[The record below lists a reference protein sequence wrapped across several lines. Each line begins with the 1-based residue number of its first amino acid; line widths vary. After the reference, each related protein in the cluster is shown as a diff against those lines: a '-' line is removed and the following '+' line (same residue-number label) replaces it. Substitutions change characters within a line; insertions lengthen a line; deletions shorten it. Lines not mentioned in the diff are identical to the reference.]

1 MATIQSTKPGD
12 ITGSSVLTGRAPSY
26 RLVLK
31 VDPQTGQYKYEYEV
45 DDAPKA
51 VDTIVTPPPA
61 PASGTGGD
69 SGAEKPKG
77 EEGSGEKKDPV
88 SSFEQTKAA
97 LAGREP
103 SGEGPLG
110 QRESNFKPDDRNF
123 GQMALD
129 SETARRRN
137 LGLAAIN
144 PVFGLL
150 GTVKTMDDRKRLKEL
165 GISTPVAREQIADIY
180 GKAIKAGKTPQ
191 EALREAT
198 ISGGVALTDQA
209 FEDAGVPEL
218 SINKQL
224 EDFKA
229 ERRTGPSFDDSAI
242 GKSTFDQTVDALG
255 IRDTRRPDALDM
267 DNFGAVTDATRS
279 VIGSTIDD
287 QIRELEN
294 QLVGKTGKTKTR
306 LTQELNSLKEQ
317 KTELEKPTKV
327 FTGTPKQQQQKKG
340 PFDLVTRE
348 SVTPTKRPD
357 QPTVADNRATISE
370 ARSNLS
376 EAISS
381 RNVTAAMDAAKTV
394 AGFSGLSRD
403 KAQQA
408 MNQAAA
414 NAASYGGAKTGTDK
428 RGVENSGRNKDGT
441 AQPGSVAAQRDALGK
456 TTAEKSRSVDR
467 SNALGNKARAN
478 EVSDKNGNAVTD
490 GKGNAVNFGGPRRS
504 KDNTKEGNQG
514 GKNECFLAGTLISMA
529 DGTKKEVEKI
539 DLGDVVEVGGKVF
552 ATGKF
557 LTEDLHDYKG
567 IKVSGSHMVNENNKW
582 IRVADSKHSKVVDND
597 EHTVYVFGSENRRIV
612 VDNILFTDYFEVY
625 EQEKLIENEND
636 FFDNWHAYGINRSQ
650 ENIKVINAG

>member
-12 ITGSSVLTGRAPSY
+12 IAGSSVLTGRTPSY

-45 DDAPKA
+45 DDNPKA
-51 VDTIVTPPPA
+51 VDAVTAPPP

-77 EEGSGEKKDPV
+77 EDPQGDKKED
-88 SSFEQTKAA
+88 SATSFEQTKT
-97 LAGREP
+97 LLSVGR
-103 SGEGPLG
+103 GEGPLD
-110 QRESNFKPDDRNF
+110 QRERSIKPDDRNF

-129 SETARRRN
+129 STTARRRN
-137 LGLAAIN
+137 LALGAIN
-144 PVFGLL
+144 PAFGLL
-150 GTVKTMDDRKRLKEL
+150 GTAKTMDDRRRLKEL
-165 GISTPVAREQIADIY
+165 GISTSVAREQIADVY
-180 GKAIKAGKTPQ
+180 GKAIADGKTPQ
-191 EALREAT
+191 EALRDAT
-198 ISGGVALTDQA
+198 LSGGVALTDQA

-229 ERRTGPSFDDSAI
+229 RRRTGPSVDDSAL

-255 IRDTRRPDALDM
+255 GTRDTRRPDALDM
-267 DNFGAVTDATRS
+267 GTATDATRS
-279 VIGSTIDD
+279 VIGATIDD

-317 KTELEKPTKV
+317 KTELE
-327 FTGTPKQQQQKKG
+327 
-340 PFDLVTRE
+340 
-348 SVTPTKRPD
+348 TPTATERVGKARIRGPGDLETDTTDTRPPGIGVSPEKRPRD
-357 QPTVADNRATISE
+357 VQG
-370 ARSNLS
+370 
-376 EAISS
+376 AISTARQNLESAIQS
-381 RNVTAAMDAAKTV
+381 RDITTAQNAAK
-394 AGFSGLSRD
+394 ALSGSLGQSRD
-403 KAQQA
+403 KAEAA
-408 MNQAAA
+408 MNQATN
-414 NAASYGGAKTGTDK
+414 NASSYGNAKTGTEK
-428 RGVENSGRNKDGT
+428 RGVENIGRNEDGT
-441 AQPGSVAAQRDALGK
+441 AQPGSVAAERDKVGK
-456 TTAEKSRSVDR
+456 QEAEKGRKVDR
-467 SNALGNKARAN
+467 DSAVGNKARSN

-490 GKGNAVNFGGPRRS
+490 GKGKAVNFGGAKKS
-504 KDNTKEGNQG
+504 KDQTKEGNQG
-514 GKNECFLAGTLISMA
+514 GKNECFLAGTMISMA

-612 VDNILFTDYFEVY
+612 IDNILFTDYFEVY
-625 EQEKLIENEND
+625 EQEKLIKNEND

>member
-12 ITGSSVLTGRAPSY
+12 IAGSSVLTGRTPSY

-45 DDAPKA
+45 DDKPKA
-51 VDTIVTPPPA
+51 VDAVAAVPT

-69 SGAEKPKG
+69 SKAQKPKG
-77 EEGSGEKKDPV
+77 EDSQGDKKEDPAT
-88 SSFEQTKAA
+88 SFEQTKT
-97 LAGREP
+97 LLSGGR
-103 SGEGPLG
+103 GEGPLD
-110 QRESNFKPDDRNF
+110 QRERSIKPDDRNF

-129 SETARRRN
+129 STTARRRN
-137 LGLAAIN
+137 LALGAIN
-144 PVFGLL
+144 PAFGLL
-150 GTVKTMDDRKRLKEL
+150 GTAKTMDDRRRLKEL
-165 GISTPVAREQIADIY
+165 GISTPVAREQIADVY
-180 GKAIKAGKTPQ
+180 GKAIADGKTPQ

-198 ISGGVALTDQA
+198 LSGGVALTDQA

-229 ERRTGPSFDDSAI
+229 RRRTGPSVDDSAL

-255 IRDTRRPDALDM
+255 GTRDTRRPDALDM
-267 DNFGAVTDATRS
+267 GTATDATRS
-279 VIGSTIDD
+279 VIGATIDD

-317 KTELEKPTKV
+317 KTELE
-327 FTGTPKQQQQKKG
+327 
-340 PFDLVTRE
+340 
-348 SVTPTKRPD
+348 TPTATERVNKARIRGPGDLETDTTDTRPSGIGVSPEKRPRD
-357 QPTVADNRATISE
+357 VQG
-370 ARSNLS
+370 
-376 EAISS
+376 AISTARQNLESAIQS
-381 RNVTAAMDAAKTV
+381 RDITTAQNAAK
-394 AGFSGLSRD
+394 ALSGSLGQSRD
-403 KAQQA
+403 KAEAA
-408 MNQAAA
+408 MNQATN
-414 NAASYGGAKTGTDK
+414 NASSYGNAKTGTDK
-428 RGVENSGRNKDGT
+428 RGVENIGRNDDGS
-441 AQPGSVAAQRDALGK
+441 AQPGSVAAERDKVGQQK
-456 TTAEKSRSVDR
+456 AEPGRNVDR
-467 SNALGNKARAN
+467 SSAVSNKARSN
-478 EVSDKNGNAVTD
+478 EVSDKHGNAVTSKKT
-490 GKGNAVNFGGPRRS
+490 GKAVNFGKK
-504 KDNTKEGNQG
+504 KDKKDKDG
-514 GKNECFLAGTLISMA
+514 GKNECFLAGTMISMA

-539 DLGDVVEVGGKVF
+539 DLGDVVKVGGKVF

-582 IRVADSKHSKVVDND
+582 IRVADSKYSKLVDNN

>member
-12 ITGSSVLTGRAPSY
+12 IAGSSVLTGRTPSY

-45 DDAPKA
+45 DDNPKA
-51 VDTIVTPPPA
+51 VDAVTAPPP

-77 EEGSGEKKDPV
+77 EDPQGDKKED
-88 SSFEQTKAA
+88 SATSFEQTKT
-97 LAGREP
+97 LLSGGR
-103 SGEGPLG
+103 GEGPLD
-110 QRESNFKPDDRNF
+110 QRERSIKPDDRNF

-129 SETARRRN
+129 STTARRRN
-137 LGLAAIN
+137 LALGAIN
-144 PVFGLL
+144 PAFGLL
-150 GTVKTMDDRKRLKEL
+150 GTAKTMDDRRRLKEL
-165 GISTPVAREQIADIY
+165 GISTPVARKQIADIY
-180 GKAIKAGKTPQ
+180 GKAIADGKTPQ

-198 ISGGVALTDQA
+198 LSGGVALTDQA

-229 ERRTGPSFDDSAI
+229 RRRTGPSVDDSAL

-255 IRDTRRPDALDM
+255 GTRDTRRPDALDM
-267 DNFGAVTDATRS
+267 GTATDATRS
-279 VIGSTIDD
+279 VIGATIDD

-317 KTELEKPTKV
+317 KTELE
-327 FTGTPKQQQQKKG
+327 
-340 PFDLVTRE
+340 
-348 SVTPTKRPD
+348 TPTATERVNKARIRGPGDLETDTTDTRPPGIGVSPEKRPRD
-357 QPTVADNRATISE
+357 VQG
-370 ARSNLS
+370 
-376 EAISS
+376 AISTARQNLESAIQS
-381 RNVTAAMDAAKTV
+381 RDITTAQNAAK
-394 AGFSGLSRD
+394 ALSGSLGQSRD
-403 KAQQA
+403 KAEAA
-408 MNQAAA
+408 MNQATNTAS
-414 NAASYGGAKTGTDK
+414 SYGNAKTGTEK
-428 RGVENSGRNKDGT
+428 RGVENIGRNEDGT
-441 AQPGSVAAQRDALGK
+441 AQPGSVAAERDKVGK
-456 TTAEKSRSVDR
+456 QEAEKGRKVDR
-467 SNALGNKARAN
+467 DSAVGNKARSN

-490 GKGNAVNFGGPRRS
+490 GKGKAVNFGGAKKS
-504 KDNTKEGNQG
+504 KDQTKEGNQG
-514 GKNECFLAGTLISMA
+514 GKNECFLAGTMISMA

-612 VDNILFTDYFEVY
+612 IDNILFTDYFEVY
-625 EQEKLIENEND
+625 EQEKLIKNEND

>member
-12 ITGSSVLTGRAPSY
+12 IAGSSVLTGRTPSY

-45 DDAPKA
+45 DDNPKA
-51 VDTIVTPPPA
+51 VDAVTAPPP

-77 EEGSGEKKDPV
+77 EDPQGDKKED
-88 SSFEQTKAA
+88 SATSFEQTRAA

-103 SGEGPLG
+103 SGRGPLD

-129 SETARRRN
+129 STTARRRN
-137 LGLAAIN
+137 LALGAIN
-144 PVFGLL
+144 PAFGLL
-150 GTVKTMDDRKRLKEL
+150 GTAKTMDDRRRLKEL
-165 GISTPVAREQIADIY
+165 GISTSVAREQIADVY
-180 GKAIKAGKTPQ
+180 GKAIADGKTPQ

-198 ISGGVALTDQA
+198 LSGGVALTDQA

-229 ERRTGPSFDDSAI
+229 RRRTGPSVDDSAL

-255 IRDTRRPDALDM
+255 GTRDTRRPDALDM
-267 DNFGAVTDATRS
+267 GTATDATRS
-279 VIGSTIDD
+279 VIGATIDD

-317 KTELEKPTKV
+317 KTELE
-327 FTGTPKQQQQKKG
+327 
-340 PFDLVTRE
+340 
-348 SVTPTKRPD
+348 TPTATERVNKARIRGPGDLETDTTDTRPSGIGVSPEKRPRD
-357 QPTVADNRATISE
+357 VQG
-370 ARSNLS
+370 
-376 EAISS
+376 AISTARQNLESAIQS
-381 RNVTAAMDAAKTV
+381 RDITTAQNAAK
-394 AGFSGLSRD
+394 ALSGSLGQSRD
-403 KAQQA
+403 KAEAA
-408 MNQAAA
+408 MNQATN
-414 NAASYGGAKTGTDK
+414 NASSYGNAKTGTEK
-428 RGVENSGRNKDGT
+428 RGVENIGRNEDGT
-441 AQPGSVAAQRDALGK
+441 AQPGSVAAERDKVGK
-456 TTAEKSRSVDR
+456 QEAEKGRKVDR
-467 SNALGNKARAN
+467 DSAVGNKARAN

-490 GKGNAVNFGGPRRS
+490 GKGKAVNFGGAKKS
-504 KDNTKEGNQG
+504 KDQTKEGNQG
-514 GKNECFLAGTLISMA
+514 GKNECFLAGTMISMA

-582 IRVADSKHSKVVDND
+582 IRVVDSKYSKPVDNN

-636 FFDNWHAYGINRSQ
+636 FFNNWHAYGINRSQ

>member
-1 MATIQSTKPGD
+1 MATIQSTKPGE
-12 ITGSSVLTGRAPSY
+12 IAGTSVLTGRTPTY

-31 VDPQTGQYKYEYEV
+31 VDPDTGQYNYVYEV
-45 DDAPKA
+45 DEDPKA
-51 VDTIVTPPPA
+51 IDAVVSTGVDT
-61 PASGTGGD
+61 GTGDTDTGED
-69 SGAEKPKG
+69 TGTEDDTGTEEGAEDG
-77 EEGSGEKKDPV
+77 GT
-88 SSFEQTKAA
+88 SFEQTRAA
-97 LAGREP
+97 LAGGR
-103 SGEGPLG
+103 GEGPLD
-110 QRESNFKPDDRNF
+110 QRERSIKPDDRNF

-129 SETARRRN
+129 SQTARRRN
-137 LGLAAIN
+137 LGLAALN
-144 PVFGLL
+144 PAFGLL
-150 GTVKTMDDRKRLKEL
+150 GTAKTLDDRRRLKEL
-165 GISTPVAREQIADIY
+165 GISTPVARKQIADVY
-180 GKAIKAGKTPQ
+180 GKAIADGKTPQ

-198 ISGGVALTDQA
+198 LSGGVALTDQA

-229 ERRTGPSFDDSAI
+229 RRRTGPSVDDSAL

-255 IRDTRRPDALDM
+255 GTRDTRRPDALDM
-267 DNFGAVTDATRS
+267 GTATDATRS
-279 VIGSTIDD
+279 VIGATIDD

-317 KTELEKPTKV
+317 KTELE
-327 FTGTPKQQQQKKG
+327 
-340 PFDLVTRE
+340 
-348 SVTPTKRPD
+348 TPTATERVNKARIRGPGDLETDTTDTRPSGIGVSPEKRPRD
-357 QPTVADNRATISE
+357 VQG
-370 ARSNLS
+370 
-376 EAISS
+376 AISTARQNLESAIQS
-381 RNVTAAMDAAKTV
+381 RDITTAQNAAK
-394 AGFSGLSRD
+394 ALSGSLGQSRD
-403 KAQQA
+403 KAEAA
-408 MNQAAA
+408 MNQATN
-414 NAASYGGAKTGTDK
+414 NASSYGNAKTGTEK
-428 RGVENSGRNKDGT
+428 RGVENIGRNEDGT
-441 AQPGSVAAQRDALGK
+441 AQPGSVAAERDKVGK
-456 TTAEKSRSVDR
+456 QEAEKGRKVDR
-467 SNALGNKARAN
+467 DSAVGNKARSN

-490 GKGNAVNFGGPRRS
+490 GKGKAVNFGGAKKS
-504 KDNTKEGNQG
+504 KDQTKEGNQG
-514 GKNECFLAGTLISMA
+514 GKNECFLAGTMISMA

-612 VDNILFTDYFEVY
+612 IDNILFTDYFEVY
-625 EQEKLIENEND
+625 EQEKLIKNEND

>member
-12 ITGSSVLTGRAPSY
+12 IAGSSVLTGRTPSY

-45 DDAPKA
+45 DGNPKA
-51 VDTIVTPPPA
+51 VDAVTAPPP

-69 SGAEKPKG
+69 SKAQKPKG
-77 EEGSGEKKDPV
+77 EMGGDKDAKED
-88 SSFEQTKAA
+88 SATSFEQTKT
-97 LAGREP
+97 LLSGGR
-103 SGEGPLG
+103 GEGPLD
-110 QRESNFKPDDRNF
+110 QRERSIKPDDRNF

-129 SETARRRN
+129 STTARRRN
-137 LGLAAIN
+137 LGLSAIN
-144 PVFGLL
+144 PVFGLI
-150 GTVKTMDDRKRLKEL
+150 GTVKTMDDRRRLKEL

-180 GKAIKAGKTPQ
+180 GKAIAAGKTPQ

-198 ISGGVALTDQA
+198 LSGGVALTDQA

-229 ERRTGPSFDDSAI
+229 RRRTGPSVDDSAL

-255 IRDTRRPDALDM
+255 GTRDTRRPDALDM
-267 DNFGAVTDATRS
+267 GTATDATRS
-279 VIGSTIDD
+279 VIGATIDD

-317 KTELEKPTKV
+317 KTELE
-327 FTGTPKQQQQKKG
+327 
-340 PFDLVTRE
+340 
-348 SVTPTKRPD
+348 TPTATERVNKARIRGPGDLETDTTDTRPSGIGVSPEKRPRD
-357 QPTVADNRATISE
+357 VQG
-370 ARSNLS
+370 
-376 EAISS
+376 AISTARQNLESAIQS
-381 RNVTAAMDAAKTV
+381 RDITTAQNAAK
-394 AGFSGLSRD
+394 ALSGSLGQSRD
-403 KAQQA
+403 KAEAA
-408 MNQAAA
+408 MNQATN
-414 NAASYGGAKTGTDK
+414 NASSYGNAKTGTDK
-428 RGVENSGRNKDGT
+428 RGVENIGRNEDGT
-441 AQPGSVAAQRDALGK
+441 AQKGSVAAERDKVGK
-456 TTAEKSRSVDR
+456 QEAEPGRNVNRDSAV
-467 SNALGNKARAN
+467 GNKARSN

-490 GKGNAVNFGGPRRS
+490 GKGKAVNFGGKKKG
-504 KDNTKEGNQG
+504 KDNDGGN
-514 GKNECFLAGTLISMA
+514 NECFLAGTMISMA
-529 DGTKKEVEKI
+529 DGTKKKVEKI
-539 DLGDVVEVGGKVF
+539 DLGDIVEVGGKVF

-582 IRVADSKHSKVVDND
+582 IRVVDSKYSKPVDNN

-636 FFDNWHAYGINRSQ
+636 FFNNWHAYGINRSQ